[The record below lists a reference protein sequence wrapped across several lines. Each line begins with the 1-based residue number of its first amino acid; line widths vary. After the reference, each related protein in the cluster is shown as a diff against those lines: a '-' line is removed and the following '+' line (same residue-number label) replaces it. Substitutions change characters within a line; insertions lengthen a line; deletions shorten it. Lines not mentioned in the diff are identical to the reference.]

1 MSNHPNRSKV
11 YTYSA
16 FTAQQDGAT
25 HTHKGALKGA
35 IRKAKLYARETFPAW
50 QYAGYGPTIVVRDA
64 SGAEVHRERL

>member
-1 MSNHPNRSKV
+1 MSNHPNRSQT

-16 FTAQQDGAT
+16 FTVQQDGTTQT
-25 HTHKGALKGA
+25 HRGALKAA
-35 IRKAKLYARETFPAW
+35 IRKAKQYARDTFPAW